1 MLCYNHY
8 NSALTFVQLF
18 KTFIINL
25 LIISNYALILIF
37 FSQIITYIFF
47 SSGASICITYF
58 DTTTNFEHVKN
69 VYVSRSDSAKD
80 CIKKALNS
88 LPILENGDLGS
99 SVNTNSDNTK
109 NSVTSSNSSD
119 GSKSCDNNT
128 HTSNN
133 SSAANTPSKA
143 ISAYK
148 KGEDEGGGG
157 PEGSGEDQNGGQ
169 AAKSADYQLW
179 VKTKFDES
187 PYPLIGKFF
196 F

>member
-1 MLCYNHY
+1 M
-8 NSALTFVQLF
+8 
-18 KTFIINL
+18 
-25 LIISNYALILIF
+25 
-37 FSQIITYIFF
+37 
-47 SSGASICITYF
+47 
-58 DTTTNFEHVKN
+58 
-69 VYVSRSDSAKD
+69 YVSRSDSAKD

-99 SVNTNSDNTK
+99 TVNTNSDNTK
-109 NSVTSSNSSD
+109 NSVTSSISSD

-187 PYPLIGKFF
+187 PYPLIGKFYLLNSSEIIIYKLSLMF
-196 F
+196 WIWKIKYIFIYVLHKQISIYHNLILF